1 MIWILMM
8 KPIFELNN
16 RISLAGHPILGA
28 LILWDKGGQT
38 IHAKQTADI

>member
-8 KPIFELNN
+8 KPIFERNN
-16 RISLAGHPILGA
+16 GISLAGHPILGV

-38 IHAKQTADI
+38 IHAKQTANV

>member
-8 KPIFELNN
+8 KPFIELNN

-38 IHAKQTADI
+38 IHAKQITDV